1 LPPGTL
7 VPNYSLDLA
16 ESVCGSRHFLV
27 HIGLSQTLSEDCK
40 ETTMEWLEWVGVKTK
55 IKTKEGFTQGQTAE

>member
-1 LPPGTL
+1 
-7 VPNYSLDLA
+7 
-16 ESVCGSRHFLV
+16 V
-27 HIGLSQTLSEDCK
+27 HLGDWTLSEDCK